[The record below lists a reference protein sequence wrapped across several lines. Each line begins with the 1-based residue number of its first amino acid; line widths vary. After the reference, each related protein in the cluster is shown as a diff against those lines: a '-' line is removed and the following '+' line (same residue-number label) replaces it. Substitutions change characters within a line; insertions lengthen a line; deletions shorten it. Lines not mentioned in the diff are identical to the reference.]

1 MKAILFDMD
10 GVLYEGERPVP
21 GAARTLG
28 WCREHAIPFRFL
40 TNTTSRPREALVEK
54 LAGMDIR
61 AAVDEIVTPPVAA
74 SDWLRRHADR
84 PVVAFVP
91 ERTRAEFAD
100 LPFAPP
106 HADRAGAVVVG
117 DLGQGWDFDTLNRAF
132 RLLFEHPG
140 TPLVA
145 LGLTRYW
152 QAEDGPRLD
161 AGPFVRALEYALG
174 IEAVVMGKPGRSFFD
189 AALKTLGVEPS
200 EAVMIGDDIRS
211 DVDAA
216 MQAGLRAIQ
225 VRTGKFRESD
235 LDLGIRP
242 TAVIDS
248 IADLPTW
255 WERHPPDRG
264 APSNRPRHP

>member
-10 GVLYEGERPVP
+10 GVLCEGERPIP
-21 GAARTLG
+21 GAARTLA
-28 WCREHAIPFRFL
+28 WCREQAIPFRFL
-40 TNTTSRPREALVEK
+40 TNTTSRPREALVAK
-54 LAGMDIR
+54 LADMGIT
-61 AAVDEIVTPPVAA
+61 AKVDEIVTPSVAA
-74 SDWLRRHADR
+74 SDWLHRHVDA
-84 PVVAFVP
+84 PVATFIP

-100 LPFAPP
+100 LPLAPP
-106 HADRAGAVVVG
+106 DAVRVGAVVVG
-117 DLGQGWDFDTLNRAF
+117 DLGEGWNFDTLNRAF
-132 RLLFEHPG
+132 RLLFDHPG

-161 AGPFVRALEYALG
+161 AGPFVRALEYALE
-174 IEAVVMGKPGRSFFD
+174 IEAVVMGKPGSGFFE
-189 AALKTLGVEPS
+189 AALDSLGVPAS
-200 EAVMIGDDIRS
+200 AVVMVGDDIRS

-216 MQAGLRAIQ
+216 MQAGLQAIQ

-248 IADLPTW
+248 ITDLPTW
-255 WERHPPDRG
+255 WERHAPGQEDR
-264 APSNRPRHP
+264 PQQPEQS